1 MSFTICKNSKRRHRL
16 AIQKVKSDPPA
27 DKGLLNASDKQP
39 SFEGKS

>member
-1 MSFTICKNSKRRHRL
+1 MVFAMQENSKCRHRL